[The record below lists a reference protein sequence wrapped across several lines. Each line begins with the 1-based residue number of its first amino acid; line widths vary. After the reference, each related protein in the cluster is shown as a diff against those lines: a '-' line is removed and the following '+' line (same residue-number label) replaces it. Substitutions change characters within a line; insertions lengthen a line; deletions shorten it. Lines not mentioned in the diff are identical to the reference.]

1 MCTGSLPSLKRRSLW
16 CLQNVWFTWVRTPA
30 AVQADIWFG
39 NTNAN
44 NSDGRLCEQIA
55 PDVPEELVFT
65 FEVGRANVL
74 LPDGKIRGINIGWL
88 EKGTPLFMH
97 VFAHPTEA
105 NRAAAFA
112 LRGIEVATGALL
124 PRPAPS
130 PVGSVQGAS
139 IPVGELGNV
148 WDKLQAA
155 GGHFDNFAHF
165 ESGTLVVD
173 VPANNNWGKT
183 GIMSRERLFK
193 LGNEPVLV
201 TVRLDPART
210 TGFCVA
216 FAMQPHHDIWC
227 LQNVWF
233 SWSCNAAAAKTDI
246 WFGNTQNQN
255 GRVAELLE
263 LNTQREVTFTL
274 EPGRASIRLA
284 DGLTRSIAIGWLRE
298 GSPIFGHFFAH
309 PAAANLAARL
319 ALTGVNVSFGAP
331 EAGSNENIY
340 INVHFP
346 S

>member
-1 MCTGSLPSLKRRSLW
+1 M
-16 CLQNVWFTWVRTPA
+16 
-30 AVQADIWFG
+30 
-39 NTNAN
+39 
-44 NSDGRLCEQIA
+44 
-55 PDVPEELVFT
+55 
-65 FEVGRANVL
+65 
-74 LPDGKIRGINIGWL
+74 
-88 EKGTPLFMH
+88 
-97 VFAHPTEA
+97 
-105 NRAAAFA
+105 
-112 LRGIEVATGALL
+112 
-124 PRPAPS
+124 
-130 PVGSVQGAS
+130 
-139 IPVGELGNV
+139 
-148 WDKLQAA
+148 
-155 GGHFDNFAHF
+155 
-165 ESGTLVVD
+165 
-173 VPANNNWGKT
+173 
-183 GIMSRERLFK
+183 
-193 LGNEPVLV
+193 LV